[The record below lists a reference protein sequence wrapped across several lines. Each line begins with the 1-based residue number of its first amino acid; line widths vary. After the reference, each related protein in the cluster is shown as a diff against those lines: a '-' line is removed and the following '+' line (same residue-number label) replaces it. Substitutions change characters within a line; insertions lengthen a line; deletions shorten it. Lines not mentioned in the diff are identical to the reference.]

1 MCAIKVDSRKT
12 NDSINQSF
20 IVMFLLAV
28 GCPPKFVNQV
38 RVFIASVMYSIAFN
52 ASSKW
57 YFKDCQGIREG
68 DPVSPFLF
76 VLVVSTKLCYLKLL
90 QARSLNFT
98 QVVQAKKV
106 LVYALQMVYYYQ
118 QQLTFPFCSYFKK
131 LQRNSKNLSRLSVNH
146 SNSHSSRKSKLY
158 SPTLMV
164 QNFLCFHYCP

>member
-57 YFKDCQGIREG
+57 YFKDFKGIREG

-76 VLVVSTKLCYLKLL
+76 VLVVEGFNKITLSK
-90 QARSLNFT
+90 
-98 QVVQAKKV
+98 VVASQKFKFHPRCASQKSIM
-106 LVYALQMVYYYQ
+106 YALQMVYYYQ

-131 LQRNSKNLSRLSVNH
+131 LQRNSKIS
-146 SNSHSSRKSKLY
+146 
-158 SPTLMV
+158 
-164 QNFLCFHYCP
+164 QDFQ